1 MPFIRVPDEQCHDL
15 CVQKHGKNGPSVLLV
30 PKNNTKSTK
39 SSLGLLE
46 GYFSWDATIV
56 EMQERAPGLLD
67 FIYAVSV
74 VLLKIY

>member
-1 MPFIRVPDEQCHDL
+1 MSSVMTSVYKNME
-15 CVQKHGKNGPSVLLV
+15 KNGPSVLLV

-39 SSLGLLE
+39 SSLE
-46 GYFSWDATIV
+46 GFSWDATIV

>member
-1 MPFIRVPDEQCHDL
+1 MPFNTVPDEQCHDL
-15 CVQKHGKNGPSVLLV
+15 CVQKHAKNGPSVLLV

-39 SSLGLLE
+39 TSLE
-46 GYFSWDATIV
+46 GFSWDATIG